1 MPPFSRASVA
11 AASLLALSF
20 LASPLLAQDK
30 PAENP
35 PENPVVAIVNGEEVH
50 LSTLVEL
57 LPEQYRENMDT
68 FYPMALQQAVDVV
81 LLRQAAEKAIPA
93 DDAEVQKRV
102 DDLRKQVVF
111 QTHLSRELE
120 KRMTEEAVEAAYRD
134 YVAANPPVEETRARH
149 ILVDT
154 EAEAQAIVIEL
165 KGGADFAGLAE
176 ERSIG
181 PSAPQGGDIGYFTDD
196 RVVEPFAKAAA
207 AIKPGEFGTTPV
219 QTQFGWH
226 IIKIE
231 DRRMTEPAPLDAV
244 REEIEKRIERD
255 VLTEMVA
262 EERNSAELEF
272 FDLDGSPIVDDDKS
286 EEGKGE

>member
-11 AASLLALSF
+11 AASLLVLSF
-20 LASPLLAQDK
+20 LASPVAAEEK
-30 PAENP
+30 PA
-35 PENPVVAIVNGEEVH
+35 ENPVVAIVNGEEIH

-81 LLRQAAEKAIPA
+81 LLRQAAERAIPA

-102 DDLRKQVVF
+102 DELRKQIVF
-111 QTHLSRELE
+111 QTHLSRELK
-120 KRMTEEAVEAAYRD
+120 KRMTEEAVEAAYQD
-134 YVAANPPVEETRARH
+134 YVANNPPVEETRARH
-149 ILVDT
+149 ILVET
-154 EAEAQAIVIEL
+154 EAEAQSIVIEL

-226 IIKIE
+226 IIKVE
-231 DRRMTEPAPLDAV
+231 DRRMSEPAPLEAV

-255 VLTEMVA
+255 VLTDLVSA
-262 EERNSAELEF
+262 ERNAAELEF
-272 FDLDGSPIVDDDKS
+272 FDLDGSPIMDDNKS
-286 EEGKGE
+286 KEGKGE